1 MKHLHLLIVCFIII
15 SCNAKQKTLL
25 KNETNNTS
33 TICPQDGVCT
43 FEVLQNKSLKLLKD
57 GIGKLYP
64 DISEGDKI
72 ILKFEYKR
80 NEIPNTVDGNYSEL
94 IYVELNQNNLN
105 IELENSDLQEAKL
118 LFARLCFC
126 RGQTGY
132 YKVTNGKLSIKKESN
147 NYKFNLEF
155 IIDEVPQVITSINES
170 FALSK

>member
-1 MKHLHLLIVCFIII
+1 M
-15 SCNAKQKTLL
+15 KQKTVS
-25 KNETNNTS
+25 KNEADITNTN
-33 TICPQDGVCT
+33 CPKDGVCT

-57 GIGKLYP
+57 GIGELYP

-94 IYVELNQNNLN
+94 IYVELDQNNLN
-105 IELENSDLQEAKL
+105 IELENLDLQEVKL

-155 IIDEVPQVITSINES
+155 IIDKVPQVITSINEL
-170 FALSK
+170 FVLNK